1 MKQIIASVFF
11 DISYIIG
18 NIIFCIFKNF
28 ELNLIVI
35 TARVYIDF
43 QSNELFFHWNYFF
56 FYFLLWHSHYIF
68 EKYFNDIPMTFFKV
82 MNGFFIGI
90 TFSKSNEFT
99 FH

>member
-56 FYFLLWHSHYIF
+56 LFFAMAFSLYF
-68 EKYFNDIPMTFFKV
+68 
-82 MNGFFIGI
+82 
-90 TFSKSNEFT
+90 
-99 FH
+99 